1 VLVRAGD
8 FLAISNLIY
17 KIGLELKKNPKSA
30 PDYQHLLIELE
41 ALDRALK
48 LLQCIKPAQH
58 ELRRLEGIRALASTC
73 QRPLEEFLT
82 KIEKFEEHLGSWNA
96 SNHQFSG
103 LTRRL
108 QWSMK
113 YKEEVKSLRAKLAPN
128 VATITVLLATQTID
142 TLSNAES
149 DRFQIARELNCK
161 LSSQCKILADLKQ
174 TTLGITTAQA
184 GLEAEQSHMTAVA
197 AAQDQ
202 DLRTLKSKADELL
215 KDNITHEIHLYNQDA
230 ILVDIQDNGTT
241 INSRTQ
247 ETHILATAIRQDTAE
262 IKAATDS
269 VLGRALDLMSAI
281 TAGISKIQDIIALI
295 AQMIRLTTQFTIEM
309 RETMGKLLQAFWDI
323 QRQLARLERFLP
335 KQIDL
340 PVVRF
345 RDAFNEM
352 RFLPYDLSRQWQTFQ
367 GLVAVVFMNRQ
378 GLHRVNMGQYFVT
391 NVRIAQRLNPI
402 CWSNAIEP
410 GDELSMTMIL
420 DDIEAEDGFCPYK
433 SCGASTKDV
442 ASRRGGKTCPNCF
455 RFAAISQRKQAV
467 PPHYEYPSPKSDL
480 ESLLDD
486 SDGSEEFVADAAP
499 VHAPE
504 LEVLKK
510 EDIELY
516 HSIQVV
522 QVLLTSA
529 CDEAPSSKQ
538 PSLQTSKDE
547 LPLAKSSA
555 STTGL
560 KKSCKIT
567 SWDRDSLAGE
577 ITQVGAIFTKV
588 EFEAVDIPR
597 RRARISLH
605 GPWASDNSSLYIRVQ
620 MHFPKNY
627 PREGGVDFKIQKTA
641 GMTDEV
647 LVLMSTELQTIAET
661 YATKKKGCLEAVLQ
675 YLLREQNMEQIVSLV
690 LDEPLAQS
698 GDLDALETPD
708 DLSSDDGDDAVATF
722 LGPSVLPTGRPGQSS

>member
-1 VLVRAGD
+1 VLVHAGD

-58 ELRRLEGIRALASTC
+58 ELRRLEGIRALASIC

-82 KIEKFEEHLGSWNA
+82 KIEKFEEHLGSWNT

-142 TLSNAES
+142 TLLNAES

-174 TTLGITTAQA
+174 TTLGITSAQA
-184 GLEAEQSHMTAVA
+184 RLEAEQSHMTAA
-197 AAQDQ
+197 AVAQDQ

-247 ETHILATAIRQDTAE
+247 ETHILATAIRQDAAE
-262 IKAATDS
+262 IKALTDS
-269 VLGRALDLMSAI
+269 VLGRALDLMSAV
-281 TAGISKIQDIIALI
+281 TAGISKIQDIITLI

-309 RETMGKLLQAFWDI
+309 RETMGKLLRAFWDI
-323 QRQLARLERFLP
+323 QRRLARLERFLP

-352 RFLPYDLSRQWQTFQ
+352 RSLPYDLSRQWQTFQ
-367 GLVAVVFMNRQ
+367 RLVAVVFTNRQ

-455 RFAAISQRKQAV
+455 RFAAISQRKQV
-467 PPHYEYPSPKSDL
+467 PP
-480 ESLLDD
+480 
-486 SDGSEEFVADAAP
+486 DAAP
-499 VHAPE
+499 MHAPE
-504 LEVLKK
+504 LEVLEK

-522 QVLLTSA
+522 QALLTSA
-529 CDEAPSSKQ
+529 CDEAGSSKQ
-538 PSLQTSKDE
+538 PSLQTSRDE
-547 LPLAKSSA
+547 LPLAESNA
-555 STTGL
+555 STTSKKGIHSLTAEALRKVPKVTPMTARSETNSSQKSRNSSSKGSSGGKTGL
-560 KKSCKIT
+560 SSLDITMHINGIAVGIPADSGQRITIQSKGVNISVGGKGRSTDKEYASSRIGPAPSIT
-567 SWDRDSLAGE
+567 SRTSKTSSSRGKEKRLEHDNGMRVLRDDEIRTLDRAG
-577 ITQVGAIFTKV
+577 
-588 EFEAVDIPR
+588 R
-597 RRARISLH
+597 RS
-605 GPWASDNSSLYIRVQ
+605 
-620 MHFPKNY
+620 
-627 PREGGVDFKIQKTA
+627 
-641 GMTDEV
+641 
-647 LVLMSTELQTIAET
+647 
-661 YATKKKGCLEAVLQ
+661 
-675 YLLREQNMEQIVSLV
+675 
-690 LDEPLAQS
+690 
-698 GDLDALETPD
+698 
-708 DLSSDDGDDAVATF
+708 
-722 LGPSVLPTGRPGQSS
+722 QSSSRFVSRDQEEEPIAYGA

>member
-8 FLAISNLIY
+8 FLAISKLIY

-41 ALDRALK
+41 ALDRAVK

-58 ELRRLEGIRALASTC
+58 ELRRLDGIRALASTC
-73 QRPLEEFLT
+73 QRPLEEFLA

-103 LTRRL
+103 FTRRL
-108 QWSMK
+108 QWSMR

-128 VATITVLLATQTID
+128 IATITVLLVTQTID

-161 LSSQCKILADLKQ
+161 LSSQYKILAELKQ
-174 TTLGITTAQA
+174 TTLGIATAQA
-184 GLEAEQSHMTAVA
+184 RPEAEQPRTTAAA

-202 DLRTLKSKADELL
+202 DLCTLKSKADELL
-215 KDNITHEIHLYNQDA
+215 EGNITHEIHLRNQDT

-247 ETHILATAIRQDTAE
+247 ETHILATAIRQDMAE
-262 IKAATDS
+262 IKAVTDS
-269 VLGRALDLMSAI
+269 VLGRALDLMSVAI
-281 TAGISKIQDIIALI
+281 AGISKIQDIITLI

-309 RETMGKLLQAFWDI
+309 RETIRKLLRVFWDI
-323 QRQLARLERFLP
+323 QKQLARLECFLP

-340 PVVRF
+340 PIVRF

-367 GLVAVVFMNRQ
+367 GLVAVIFTNRQ

-391 NVRIAQRLNPI
+391 DVRIGQRLNPTF
-402 CWSNAIEP
+402 WSNAIEP
-410 GDELSMTMIL
+410 GDELYMTMIL

-442 ASRRGGKTCPNCF
+442 ASRRGGKTCPNCY
-455 RFAAISQRKQAV
+455 RFAAISQRTQ
-467 PPHYEYPSPKSDL
+467 
-480 ESLLDD
+480 D
-486 SDGSEEFVADAAP
+486 SDGFEEFEADAVP

-504 LEVLKK
+504 LEAPE

-522 QVLLTSA
+522 QALLASA
-529 CDEAPSSKQ
+529 CDEAGSSER
-538 PSLQTSKDE
+538 PSLQTSRDG
-547 LPLAKSSA
+547 
-555 STTGL
+555 STMSNGYLKGQDIRQTGL
-560 KKSCKIT
+560 QPT
-567 SWDRDSLAGE
+567 VNQ
-577 ITQVGAIFTKV
+577 TQAPATQHVQSNGYASETY
-588 EFEAVDIPR
+588 EAD
-597 RRARISLH
+597 LT
-605 GPWASDNSSLYIRVQ
+605 SSLIGGESSTSSPQSSVQ
-620 MHFPKNY
+620 SPTRPT
-627 PREGGVDFKIQKTA
+627 PRPVK
-641 GMTDEV
+641 
-647 LVLMSTELQTIAET
+647 AET
-661 YATKKKGCLEAVLQ
+661 YVYCCRCLNGPALLKNNPSCVECHAQYCINCLYKKQ
-675 YLLREQNMEQIVSLV
+675 
-690 LDEPLAQS
+690 
-698 GDLDALETPD
+698 
-708 DLSSDDGDDAVATF
+708 
-722 LGPSVLPTGRPGQSS
+722 